1 MNLLRV
7 CSRIEL
13 PLQKR
18 IYPVQMS
25 KKKITIA
32 ILDMYN
38 GVPNQGMRCIIDII
52 SRFEPVVAYKI
63 FDVRVKC
70 ELPPIDQFDIYIS
83 TGGPGNPLIGDGS
96 WDVKYYAFIDA
107 LNKWNTE
114 NDLKKH
120 VLFICHSF
128 QMACKHFGLAEITK
142 RNDTSF
148 GVMTMHK
155 TKEGLNDPLFD
166 GLADPFYAIDSRD
179 YQVVQPK
186 LSVFKKKGAT
196 IISLEKIRDHV
207 QYERAIMAVR
217 FTDYFVGT
225 QFHPEADPI
234 SFITHLRNKEAK
246 EKIRKMKGKRKF
258 RNMLEDLLDDD
269 KIYRTNETMIP
280 NFLKAAISD
289 LSKCSKTMCN

>member
-1 MNLLRV
+1 MPN
-7 CSRIEL
+7 
-13 PLQKR
+13 
-18 IYPVQMS
+18 
-25 KKKITIA
+25 KIIKIA

-38 GVPNQGMRCIIDII
+38 GEPNQGMRCIIDVVN
-52 SRFEPVVAYKI
+52 RFSPVMSFEI

-70 ELPPIDQFDIYIS
+70 ELPDIHKFDIYIS
-83 TGGPGNPLIGDGS
+83 TGGPGNPLIGDGN
-96 WDVKYYAFIDA
+96 WDVKYYEFIDS
-107 LNKWNTE
+107 LNKWNNE
-114 NDLKKH
+114 NSIKKH

-128 QMACKHFGLAEITK
+128 QMACLHFGLATVTK

-148 GVMTMHK
+148 GVMTIHK
-155 TKEGLNDPLFD
+155 TKEGLVDPLFE
-166 GLADPFYAIDSRD
+166 GLSDPFYAIDSRD

-186 LSVFKKKGAT
+186 LSIFTKKGAK

-234 SFITHLRNKEAK
+234 SFVSHLRNKEAK
-246 EKIRKMKGKRKF
+246 EKIRAMKGKRKF

-269 KIYRTNETMIP
+269 KIYRTNETLIP
-280 NFLKAAISD
+280 NFLRIAIND
-289 LSKCSKTMCN
+289 LMKTKKMLSN

>member
-1 MNLLRV
+1 
-7 CSRIEL
+7 
-13 PLQKR
+13 
-18 IYPVQMS
+18 MS
-25 KKKITIA
+25 NKIIKIA
-32 ILDMYN
+32 LLDMYK
-38 GVPNQGMRCIIDII
+38 GEPNQGMRCIIDVVN
-52 SRFEPVVAYKI
+52 RFSPVVSFEI

-70 ELPPIDQFDIYIS
+70 EMPDIKEFDIYIS
-83 TGGPGNPLIGDGS
+83 TGGPGDPMIGDGN
-96 WDVKYYAFIDA
+96 WDVKYYAFIDS
-107 LNKWNTE
+107 LNKWNSE
-114 NDLKKH
+114 NVIKKH

-128 QMACKHFGLAEITK
+128 QMACLHFGLATVTR

-148 GVMTMHK
+148 GVMTIHK
-155 TKEGLNDPLFD
+155 TKEGLTDPLFE

-186 LSVFKKKGAT
+186 LSVFAKKGAK

-234 SFITHLRNKEAK
+234 SFVSHLRNKQAK
-246 EKIRKMKGKRKF
+246 EKIRAMKGKRKF

-269 KIYRTNETMIP
+269 KIYRTNETLIP
-280 NFLKAAISD
+280 NFLRTAIND
-289 LSKCSKTMCN
+289 LMKTKKMLSN

>member
-1 MNLLRV
+1 
-7 CSRIEL
+7 
-13 PLQKR
+13 
-18 IYPVQMS
+18 MS
-25 KKKITIA
+25 NKIIKIA
-32 ILDMYN
+32 LLDMYN
-38 GVPNQGMRCIIDII
+38 GEPNQGMRCIIDIVN
-52 SRFEPVVAYKI
+52 RFNPVVGFEI
-63 FDVRVKC
+63 FDVRGKC
-70 ELPPIDQFDIYIS
+70 HLPEIKKFDIYIS
-83 TGGPGNPLIGDGS
+83 TGGPGNPLIGDGD
-96 WDVKYYAFIDA
+96 WDVKYYEFIDS

-114 NDLKKH
+114 NAVKKH

-128 QMACKHFGLAEITK
+128 QMACLHFGLATITK

-155 TKEGLNDPLFD
+155 TKEGQTDSLFE

-186 LSVFKKKGAT
+186 LSIFAKKGAK

-234 SFITHLRNKEAK
+234 SFVAHMRNKVAK
-246 EKIRKMKGKRKF
+246 EKIKKMKGKKKF

-269 KIYRTNETMIP
+269 KIYRTNETLIP
-280 NFLKAAISD
+280 NFLRIAIND
-289 LSKCSKTMCN
+289 LMKTKKMLSN